1 MVRLGWSALILRGL
15 GCQSS
20 LLRLFVIEHDKKRTL
35 FQTSFVPSCPLLQ
48 KWILAGLGYHSSVAE
63 LFWLPLKSK
72 CTVLPYCYH
81 PPVGLVSGWF
91 SVACITGKHAAS
103 ELFVLFFEPM
113 TPVLSSFCFPAPLPN
128 IAIVVYPLLAPR
140 GSCDETEPRS
150 SIFPA
155 LRLAERSEPEKCTP
169 LSTTIYCRRSSFGA
183 AAYPPRER
191 SKVGRSV
198 HVTRWL
204 GFRRPLNG
212 LVY

>member
-1 MVRLGWSALILRGL
+1 MVELDWSALILCGL
-15 GCQSS
+15 GCQS
-20 LLRLFVIEHDKKRTL
+20 LLRLFVIERDKKRTL
-35 FQTSFVPSCPLLQ
+35 SQTSFTPSCQLLQ
-48 KWILAGLGYHSSVAE
+48 KWMLAGHGHHSSVAE
-63 LFWLPLKSK
+63 LFWLPLRSK
-72 CTVLPYCYH
+72 RTDLPYYH

-91 SVACITGKHAAS
+91 SVACVTGKRAAS
-103 ELFVLFFEPM
+103 ELFVLFFEPI
-113 TPVLSSFCFPAPLPN
+113 TPILSSFYFPAPLPN

-140 GSCDETEPRS
+140 GSCDETEPGS

-169 LSTTIYCRRSSFGA
+169 LSTTIYWGEVRLEPP
-183 AAYPPRER
+183 AYPPRER